1 MIVCVCKNVSSEKID
16 QMIVEENLT
25 PKEIAV
31 KLCIGQECKK
41 CVKYF
46 VQEYKLK
53 HRTTT

>member
-1 MIVCVCKNVSSEKID
+1 MIVCVCKNVNSEQID
-16 QMIVEENLT
+16 KLIQKDLT

-31 KLCIGQECKK
+31 KLCIGAECKK

-53 HRTTT
+53 QRTKA